1 MSYDPLIQAIRKRR
15 EAAGV
20 TQEEAAKMTGMSL
33 KTYQRI
39 ENGLTELKMSHYR
52 ILIDNLKV
60 TDLDISLDMIGV
72 HGATAWD
79 VAAAART
86 LPPEIRTTLVT
97 LIMMI
102 YRDRYDIQE

>member
-1 MSYDPLIQAIRKRR
+1 MSNDPLIQALRKRR

-20 TQEEAAKMTGMSL
+20 TQEAAAKMIGMSL

-39 ENGLTELKMSHYR
+39 ENGMTELKMAHYR
-52 ILIDNLKV
+52 VLLKQLKV
-60 TDLDISLDMIGV
+60 TDLDIALDMIGV
-72 HGATAWD
+72 HGATPWD

-86 LPPEIRTTLVT
+86 LPADVRATLVT

-102 YRDRYDIQE
+102 YRNENNTQE

>member
-1 MSYDPLIQAIRKRR
+1 MSYEPLIQAIKARR
-15 EAAGV
+15 EAAGMS
-20 TQEEAAKMTGMSL
+20 QAKAADMVGVSL

-39 ENGLTELKMSHYR
+39 ENGATELKMSHYR
-52 ILIDNLKV
+52 MLLQKLKV

-72 HGATAWD
+72 DKATPWD

-86 LPPEIRTTLVT
+86 LPPDVRATLVT

-102 YRDRYDIQE
+102 YRDKNGEW

>member
-20 TQEEAAKMTGMSL
+20 TQEEAAAMTGMSL

-52 ILIDNLKV
+52 ILIENLKV
-60 TDLDISLDMIGV
+60 TDLDISLDMIGI
-72 HGATAWD
+72 HSATPWD

-102 YRDRYDIQE
+102 YRDKHNIKE